1 MTFVCVKCSLLGY
14 CNKKPVRLVTD
25 AELSNPQFLKGV
37 RATARA
43 LNYSPSDWLDRIY
56 DFYRDF
62 DGMIVDA
69 NCEEVYLDLEVFETE
84 SIREWFR
91 DWILKPMAEGV
102 RPRLR
107 GESKE
112 RIRIIAT
119 ILRAQFPFDTIHWLV
134 ANDNFPDP
142 NQK

>member
-1 MTFVCVKCSLLGY
+1 MS
-14 CNKKPVRLVTD
+14 D
-25 AELSNPQFLKGV
+25 QELADPQFLAGV

-43 LNYSPSDWLDRIY
+43 LRVSPSDWLDRIY

-62 DGMIVDA
+62 DGVIVDA
-69 NCEEVYLDLEVFETE
+69 KRNEVFLDLEVFETDH
-84 SIREWFR
+84 IREWFR
-91 DWILKPMAEGV
+91 DWICKPMAEGV

-119 ILRAQFPFDTIHWLV
+119 ILRAQFPFDTIQWLA
-134 ANDNFPDP
+134 ANDNTPAP
-142 NQK
+142 N

>member
-1 MTFVCVKCSLLGY
+1 MNHLCIKCQTKGLCVE
-14 CNKKPVRLVTD
+14 NAVRFVTD
-25 AELSNPQFLKGV
+25 AELADPKFLKGV

-62 DGMIVDA
+62 DGVIVDA
-69 NCEEVYLDLEVFETE
+69 NCDEVFLDLEVFETDH
-84 SIREWFR
+84 IREWFR
-91 DWILKPMAEGV
+91 DWICKPMADGV

-119 ILRAQFPFDTIHWLV
+119 ILRAQFPFDTIQWLA

-142 NQK
+142 N